1 MLGTGHHYYSNIDC
15 YFVNFFVD
23 SVRYSNGC
31 NRSKQTFGWDGKLGV
46 LPVSQLHVNVS
57 LNSNKPWLNYT
68 KFM

>member
-1 MLGTGHHYYSNIDC
+1 MFC
-15 YFVNFFVD
+15 YFVD
-23 SVRYSNGC
+23 SIRYSNGC

-68 KFM
+68 QFM